1 MADVYRSSTARSLGG
16 TEKSYDRTIV
26 VSIAVIAIGLVVALC
41 LLTGSSAGYTPADL
55 GLMNAYP

>member
-1 MADVYRSSTARSLGG
+1 MADVYRSSTAPSLRGN
-16 TEKSYDRTIV
+16 EKFYDRTIV